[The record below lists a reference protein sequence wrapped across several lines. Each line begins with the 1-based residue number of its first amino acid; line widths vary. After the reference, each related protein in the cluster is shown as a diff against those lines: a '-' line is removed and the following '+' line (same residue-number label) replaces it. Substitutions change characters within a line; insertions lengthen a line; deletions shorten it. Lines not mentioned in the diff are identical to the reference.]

1 MNYIDVARMMK
12 QAGLFGDTMLGRGIN
27 DVFGDTFVGRTFGAS
42 PEQQMEGFYRSQE
55 TSEQR
60 AERQRMAAEY
70 DAQQAAMQQ
79 RISDNIAAQAAGQPY
94 ESLMQP
100 GQMVIPGDTRYHR
113 MIRQYAPDKIRE
125 FMYQNDGQNMTEEQ
139 AKAIAMG
146 EYQPFDSK
154 SLSSWD
160 QDQIDAI
167 NAYAQKNNIPVN
179 QITQARFGID
189 GKITGLKY
197 RKQQAAQAQQ
207 PAAQAAP
214 PPQQQAQPAPAA
226 TAQTQQ
232 PTEQS
237 NNVARQEQINNALK
251 NAPPLQKGYM
261 RYVDQNGNVVDTP
274 SQAAI
279 NAQKAAQPKA
289 KYVDF
294 KKQNYTQEQQQE
306 LQQLASQNGITGDLS
321 RVRLDANGNV
331 TGINGIGLQNP
342 YTMKN
347 TAQVQK
353 TQPTQQPQQPA
364 QKPIANTATATPQV
378 NAARIT
384 ANQTTVKPNTSN
396 PVAPANGPYAPMDRT
411 NADMANAYTAQIRS
425 NQANAAPK
433 PKAPTITP
441 RAQNAGG
448 FFYH

>member
-1 MNYIDVARMMK
+1 MNYLDVARMMK

-55 TSEQR
+55 TPEQR

-79 RISDNIAAQAAGQPY
+79 RISDNMAAQAAGQPY

-100 GQMVIPGDTRYHR
+100 GQTVIPGDTRYHR

-154 SLSSWD
+154 SLSAWD

-197 RKQQAAQAQQ
+197 RKQQDAQAQQ
-207 PAAQAAP
+207 SAAQAAP
-214 PPQQQAQPAPAA
+214 VP
-226 TAQTQQ
+226 AQTPPPQQ

-237 NNVARQEQINNALK
+237 NNVARREQINNALK
-251 NAPPLQKGYM
+251 TAPPLQKGYM

-306 LQQLASQNGITGDLS
+306 LQQLASQNGITGNLS

-347 TAQVQK
+347 TAQVQ
-353 TQPTQQPQQPA
+353 QPQPIQQPQTIQKPQQPA
-364 QKPIANTATATPQV
+364 QNPIVNTATATPQA
-378 NAARIT
+378 NAARIK
-384 ANQTTVKPNTSN
+384 ANQTTVKPNTTN

-441 RAQNAGG
+441 KAQNAGG